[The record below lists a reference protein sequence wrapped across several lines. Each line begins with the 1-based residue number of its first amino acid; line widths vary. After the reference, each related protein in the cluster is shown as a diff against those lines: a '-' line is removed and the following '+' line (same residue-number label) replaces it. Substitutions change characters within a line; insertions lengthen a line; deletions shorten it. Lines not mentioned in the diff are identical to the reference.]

1 MLWASREGSAVF
13 RQFALRRFFLRFRDG
28 DRGVSLVEVVMAAAI
43 GGFLFV
49 SLILLFLRTGFIKWY
64 NENVLTASTLAE
76 DVIEHIRRKSIG
88 NDDFESLVEFIN
100 GKADSEDA
108 FELYFSSQ
116 DLKDQFYP
124 SESLP
129 AALDRLPEAKRLS
142 YVRFDITRGSSDI
155 EKLSVKVV
163 IRWKETGRWTKKEDE
178 TLEHSQEREY
188 VLTTTIAKSGLRV
201 FLK

>member
-1 MLWASREGSAVF
+1 MFWASREGSVVF
-13 RQFALRRFFLRFRDG
+13 RQFTLRRFFLRFRDG
-28 DRGVSLVEVVMAAAI
+28 DRGVSLVEVVMAVAI

-76 DVIEHIRRKSIG
+76 DVIEHIRRKSI
-88 NDDFESLVEFIN
+88 DDFEGLANFIN
-100 GKADSEDA
+100 EKVDSEDA

-116 DLKDQFYP
+116 DFKDQFYP

-129 AALDRLPEAKRLS
+129 AALDRLPGAKSLS
-142 YVRFDITRGSSDI
+142 YVRFDVTRGSSDI

-163 IRWKETGRWTKKEDE
+163 IRWKETGRWTRKEDK
-178 TLEHSQEREY
+178 TLEHSQKREY